1 MRRLKLQ
8 FPYIGQH
15 SQAVDVSLLLIGLLT
30 LVMVSYQFTTSATEV
45 DYWETRVAR
54 FEQQQQ
60 QQREVTPRRSS
71 RQKQRNITQEI
82 RQEIQKASVVIDEMN
97 LPWESFFDAIEFAS
111 HEEVAI
117 LSLQPSIANNNM
129 RISGEAKD
137 MSVLLLFVEALER
150 ELVFENAH
158 LLNYKIKL
166 DNPHKPVVFLL
177 TASWKHV
184 S

>member
-15 SQAVDVSLLLIGLLT
+15 SQAVDYSLLLIGLLS
-30 LVMVSYQFTTSATEV
+30 LVLVIYQFTTSAKEV
-45 DYWETRVAR
+45 DVWETRVAR
-54 FEQQQQ
+54 FEQQQ

-71 RQKQRNITQEI
+71 RQSQRNITQEI
-82 RQEIQKASVVIDEMN
+82 RQEIRKASVVIEQMN
-97 LPWESFFDAIEFAS
+97 LPWESFFDAIEFAA
-111 HEEVAI
+111 HEDVAI
-117 LSLQPSIANNNM
+117 LSLQPSIANSNM

-177 TASWKHV
+177 TASWKHAL
-184 S
+184 

>member
-8 FPYIGQH
+8 FPYVGQH
-15 SQAVDVSLLLIGLLT
+15 SQVVDYSLLLIGLLT
-30 LVMVSYQFTTSATEV
+30 LVLVIYQFTTSAKEV
-45 DYWETRVAR
+45 DVWETRVAR
-54 FEQQQQ
+54 IEQQQQ

-82 RQEIQKASVVIDEMN
+82 RQEIRKASVVIDEMN

-111 HEEVAI
+111 HEDVAI
-117 LSLQPSIANNNM
+117 LSLQPSIASSNM

-177 TASWKHV
+177 TASWKHA

>member
-15 SQAVDVSLLLIGLLT
+15 SQAVDVSLLLVGLLT
-30 LVMVSYQFTTSATEV
+30 LVLVIYQFTTSTKDV

-54 FEQQQQ
+54 IEQQQ

-82 RQEIQKASVVIDEMN
+82 RQEIRKASVVIDEMN

-111 HEEVAI
+111 HEDVAI
-117 LSLQPSIANNNM
+117 LSLQPSIASSNM

-177 TASWKHV
+177 TASWRHV
-184 S
+184 P

>member
-1 MRRLKLQ
+1 MRRLRLR

-30 LVMVSYQFTTSATEV
+30 LVMVSYLFTTSATEV

-54 FEQQQQ
+54 IEQQQEQ
-60 QQREVTPRRSS
+60 KREVTPRRSS
-71 RQKQRNITQEI
+71 RQNKRNITQEI
-82 RQEIQKASVVIDEMN
+82 RQEIRKASVVIDEMN

-111 HEEVAI
+111 HEGVAI
-117 LSLQPSIANNNM
+117 LSLQPSIANSNM

-177 TASWKHV
+177 TASLKHV

>member
-15 SQAVDVSLLLIGLLT
+15 SQAVDYSLLLIGLLT
-30 LVMVSYQFTTSATEV
+30 LVLVSYQFTTSAKDV

-54 FEQQQQ
+54 IEQQQ

-82 RQEIQKASVVIDEMN
+82 RQEIRKASVVIDQMN

-111 HEEVAI
+111 HEDVAI
-117 LSLQPSIANNNM
+117 LSLQPSIANSNI

>member
-8 FPYIGQH
+8 FPYIGQY

-30 LVMVSYQFTTSATEV
+30 LVMVSYQFTTAAKEV
-45 DYWETRVAR
+45 DYWEARVAR
-54 FEQQQQ
+54 IEQQQ
-60 QQREVTPRRSS
+60 QQREATPRRSS
-71 RQKQRNITQEI
+71 RQNQRNITQEI

-111 HEEVAI
+111 HEDVAI
-117 LSLQPSIANNNM
+117 LSLQPSIANKNM

-166 DNPHKPVVFLL
+166 DDPHKPVVFLL

>member
-8 FPYIGQH
+8 FPYVGQH
-15 SQAVDVSLLLIGLLT
+15 SQTVDFSLLLIGLLT
-30 LVMVSYQFTTSATEV
+30 LVMVSYQFTTSAKEI

-54 FEQQQQ
+54 VEQQR
-60 QQREVTPRRSS
+60 QQREAAPRRSS
-71 RQKQRNITQEI
+71 RQNQRNITQEI

-111 HEEVAI
+111 HEDVAI

>member
-15 SQAVDVSLLLIGLLT
+15 SQTVDVSLLLIGLLT
-30 LVMVSYQFTTSATEV
+30 LVMVSYQFTTTAKEV
-45 DYWETRVAR
+45 DYWETRIAR

-60 QQREVTPRRSS
+60 QQEVTPRRSS

-111 HEEVAI
+111 HEDVAI
-117 LSLQPSIANNNM
+117 LSLQPSIANSNM

-150 ELVFENAH
+150 ELVFEHAH

-166 DNPHKPVVFLL
+166 DDPHNPVVFLL

>member
-15 SQAVDVSLLLIGLLT
+15 SQAVDFSLLLIGLLT
-30 LVMVSYQFTTSATEV
+30 LVLVIYQFTTSTKEV
-45 DYWETRVAR
+45 DIWETRVAR
-54 FEQQQQ
+54 IEQQQQ

-82 RQEIQKASVVIDEMN
+82 RQEIRKASVVIDEMN

-111 HEEVAI
+111 HEDVAI
-117 LSLQPSIANNNM
+117 LSLQPSIANSNM

-150 ELVFENAH
+150 EIVFENAH

-177 TASWKHV
+177 TASWKHA

>member
-8 FPYIGQH
+8 FPYIGQQ

-30 LVMVSYQFTTSATEV
+30 LVIVSYQFTTSVKEV
-45 DYWETRVAR
+45 DYWEMRVAR
-54 FEQQQQ
+54 IEQQQ

-71 RQKQRNITQEI
+71 RQNQRNITQEI

-97 LPWESFFDAIEFAS
+97 LPWESFFDAVEFAS
-111 HEEVAI
+111 HEDVAI
-117 LSLQPSIANNNM
+117 LSLQPSIANSNM

-158 LLNYKIKL
+158 LLNYKVKL

-177 TASWKHV
+177 TAAWKHV

>member
-15 SQAVDVSLLLIGLLT
+15 SQAVDYCLLLVGLLT
-30 LVMVSYQFTTSATEV
+30 LVLVISQFTASAKEV
-45 DYWETRVAR
+45 DVWETRVAR
-54 FEQQQQ
+54 IEQQQQ

-71 RQKQRNITQEI
+71 RQNQRNITQEI
-82 RQEIQKASVVIDEMN
+82 RQEIRKASVVIDEMN

-111 HEEVAI
+111 HEDVAI
-117 LSLQPSIANNNM
+117 LSLQPSIASSNM

>member
-15 SQAVDVSLLLIGLLT
+15 SQAVDVGLLLIGLLT

-54 FEQQQQ
+54 IEQQQ
-60 QQREVTPRRSS
+60 QQREATPRRSS
-71 RQKQRNITQEI
+71 RQNQRNITQEI

-166 DNPHKPVVFLL
+166 DDPHKPVVFLL